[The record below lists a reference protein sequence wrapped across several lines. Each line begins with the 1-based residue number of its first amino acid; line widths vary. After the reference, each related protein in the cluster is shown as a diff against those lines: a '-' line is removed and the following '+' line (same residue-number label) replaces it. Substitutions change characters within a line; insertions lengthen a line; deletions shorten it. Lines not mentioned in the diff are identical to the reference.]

1 MNVVWKGDMAFEARG
16 NSGQSF
22 TMDAYPEAGGHN
34 SGPTPVEAL
43 LGSLAACSAM
53 DVISILRKKQQIVTS
68 YRIEVTGERTAEGE
82 WPRPFESIVI
92 KHILTG
98 ENLEESAVARS
109 IELSDQKHCT
119 VVATLRSAPH
129 ITTSYEIQA

>member
-68 YRIEVTGERTAEGE
+68 YRIEVTGERTVEGE

-109 IELSDQKHCT
+109 IELSDQKYCT
-119 VVATLRSAPH
+119 VVATLRSAPN